1 MIGYPLHLVD
11 DEDDVLSDEEMAR
24 VAPRCTDSANV
35 DAFICR
41 HGDGYRYV
49 IEWDRWIAW
58 NGQKWRDTGAHGRVI
73 HAAMLSA
80 RQDYAQTKATI
91 ADLQEKQRKLL
102 LELKADAAKDVEA
115 LIKIQCVLL
124 KWHEQSQNAS
134 RLNACAAL
142 LATRLTITVAEL
154 DAHPWLLNVDN
165 GTVDLRSGE
174 IHDHRRDDYL
184 TQMTPIEWDDAAECP
199 TWRQFLDQAMGGD
212 TLLVLYLQRLVGYSI
227 TGHTTEQVLLFLYG
241 SGSNGKSTFLTAV
254 KEMLGEYACSAPRD
268 LLMVQKTPKHE
279 TEFARLHGKRVAT
292 GAEVGDGQRFDEA
305 KVKDLTGSDIVPARR
320 MNEDFWDLRPTHKL
334 WLAGNYKPTI
344 IGADLG
350 IWRRI
355 RLVPWTVTVTDEQ
368 KDRTLPAKLKAELP
382 GILRWAVQGCVEW
395 QRCGLEEPP
404 AVLAATEEYRW
415 ESDVLGAFLREI
427 CIIERGA
434 TVSRAT
440 LRERY
445 ERWSKDAGHEPVGG
459 RRLAARLREYH
470 VTECD
475 VRESGIHKRGWRGV
489 RLAAEHE
496 LVLRSEP
503 ATGQPLS

>member
-1 MIGYPLHLVD
+1 MRLDLV
-11 DEDDVLSDEEMAR
+11 DEDDSLSEEELA
-24 VAPRCTDSANV
+24 AGASRCTDSANADV
-35 DAFICR
+35 FVER
-41 HGDGYRYV
+41 HGDGFRFV
-49 IEWDRWIAW
+49 IEWDRWLAW
-58 NGQKWRDTGAHGRVI
+58 NGQRWRDTGAHGRVI

-80 RQDYAQTKATI
+80 REDYA
-91 ADLQEKQRKLL
+91 
-102 LELKADAAKDVEA
+102 AAKLRIYDLDEAQRVARLASKTDDVERLEA
-115 LIKIQCVLL
+115 QLKIQRALL

-142 LATRLTITVAEL
+142 LTTRLTISVAEL
-154 DAHPWLLNVDN
+154 DAQPWLLNVSN
-165 GTVDLRSGE
+165 GTVDLRTAE
-174 IHDHRRDDYL
+174 LRDHSREDYL
-184 TQMTPIEWDDAAECP
+184 TQQTSITWDDEAECP
-199 TWRQFLDQAMGGD
+199 TWQAFLSQAMGGD

-279 TEFARLHGKRVAT
+279 TEFARLHGKRMAT

-355 RLVPWTVTVTDEQ
+355 RLVPWTVTIDDSQ
-368 KDRTLPAKLKAELP
+368 KDRGLPSKLKAELP
-382 GILRWAVQGCVEW
+382 GILRWAAHGCLEW
-395 QRCGLEEPP
+395 QRHGLEEPP
-404 AVLAATEEYRW
+404 AVLRATEAYRS
-415 ESDVLGAFLREI
+415 ESDVLGQFLAQICAFERE
-427 CIIERGA
+427 A
-434 TVSRAT
+434 TIARAT

-445 ERWSKDAGHEPVGG
+445 ERWCKAEGHEPVGG
-459 RRLAARLREYH
+459 RRLAARLREHH
-470 VTECD
+470 VVEAD
-475 VRESGIHKRGWRGV
+475 VREGGRHLNGWRGIRV
-489 RLAAEHE
+489 LSEAE
-496 LVLRSEP
+496 LFSRSVP
-503 ATGQPLS
+503 ATGETLS